1 MDKLEKLTI
10 EDSDETL
17 DMTGGYVF
25 YGYDGASR
33 ALREVYLGRTLWLDE
48 GKENYEFA
56 DRTSITKVTIGPKC
70 PFIPKKLFMNCNSL
84 STIDLSNATSLLTIE
99 RQAFEDCDKVATL
112 SIPAS
117 VQVIGYQAFYDM
129 DELST
134 LTFEDSQ
141 TGLNLTEGQQ
151 FRMFRNENAKLKTV
165 YLERDVTISATASDR
180 NLYNRGITDVTIGKY
195 VTSIPDMLFY
205 NNPFSTITFQHGEGP
220 LSIGKQAFVGD
231 GSTTLSSL
239 VIPTPV
245 KQIGEEA
252 FYDNGNLQT
261 LNITFY
267 NSALIE
273 KNAFDNCSKITTV
286 IVDLADGMHAKQAA
300 DCFESDV
307 YENAVLK
314 CNAYDATVAT
324 TYEPWKSFT
333 HKDTDYNTAVLSFF
347 YNAKEYVLTLGDD
360 GTYRYQNDNGELLT
374 FPLVDAI
381 PVNAPV
387 DFVAKVSYDRTVT
400 LDGTWAETLFLPF
413 SMEIPEGM
421 TVYTLCKPETALDE
435 DQVMFEEAER
445 IEAMQPYVVTLD
457 GGGSYTFGTVET
469 IIKAGHSTVTVFDNR
484 NYELVGSIDGLDVM
498 PQYLATGTKMQFSG
512 QGVQVSPYRAALK
525 YKGTGP
531 TSVTAVLKPV
541 DFDIIDDATTNA
553 GQVAAAAGRL
563 VNVTLKGRTFLKNQ
577 SWNTLCVPFVHG
589 CLLITQWDDQSV
601 RTGFVDEQPFF
612 YILTNTRAMTREV
625 AERVTREAMEAVLR
639 VNRDYG
645 YRLIV
650 VSRSDSCLRGH
661 FPLETDVMRDSLLQH
676 GCQVAPRTPFCPAFI
691 EAGRITVD
699 GIHYMV
705 SGGRRIPVSDTEFA
719 RDNVFAYH
727 TIVGSHVNKTTK
739 QLECLLQ
746 AEGTCA
752 VEVDV
757 LRVLDDAPAL
767 MEETQDTILQVV
779 EQGLTP
785 VVYTSRQEIRLDDA
799 DQRQRLGQQI
809 SDFLVDIVRR
819 LPFRPTYLV
828 GKGGITSH
836 DLLTKGLGV
845 HSARVLGQIV
855 NSVPCVM
862 TTHFPYIIFP
872 GNVGDEQSLRE
883 VYLKLK
889 H

>member
-10 EDSDETL
+10 DDSD
-17 DMTGGYVF
+17 
-25 YGYDGASR
+25 
-33 ALREVYLGRTLWLDE
+33 
-48 GKENYEFA
+48 
-56 DRTSITKVTIGPKC
+56 
-70 PFIPKKLFMNCNSL
+70 
-84 STIDLSNATSLLTIE
+84 
-99 RQAFEDCDKVATL
+99 
-112 SIPAS
+112 
-117 VQVIGYQAFYDM
+117 
-129 DELST
+129 
-134 LTFEDSQ
+134 
-141 TGLNLTEGQQ
+141 
-151 FRMFRNENAKLKTV
+151 LKTV
-165 YLERDVTISATASDR
+165 YLGRDVTISATASDR

-205 NNPFSTITFQHGEGP
+205 NNPFSTITFQQGEGP

-245 KQIGEEA
+245 QQIGEEA

-261 LNITFY
+261 LNIKFY

-445 IEAMQPYVVTLD
+445 IEAMQPYIITLD
-457 GGGSYTFGTVET
+457 GGSYTFGTVEST
-469 IIKAGHSTVTVFDNR
+469 IKAGHSTVTVFDNR
-484 NYELVGSIDGLDVM
+484 NYELVGTIDGLDVM
-498 PQYLATGTKMQFSG
+498 SQYIATGTKMQFSG
-512 QGVQVSPYRAALK
+512 QGVPVSPYRAALK
-525 YKGTGP
+525 YTGTGP

-577 SWNTLCVPFVHG
+577 NWNTLCVPFVHG

-645 YRLIV
+645 YRIIV

-676 GCQVAPRTPFCPAFI
+676 GCQVAPRIPFCPAFI

-699 GIHYMV
+699 GIHY
-705 SGGRRIPVSDTEFA
+705 
-719 RDNVFAYH
+719 
-727 TIVGSHVNKTTK
+727 
-739 QLECLLQ
+739 
-746 AEGTCA
+746 
-752 VEVDV
+752 
-757 LRVLDDAPAL
+757 
-767 MEETQDTILQVV
+767 ILQVV